1 MPLIWVNAPDARP
14 PHGAAMMRVCPN
26 TAVRVSRV
34 VGTVLRALLPGLLV
48 LALVAVLAGPESPDK
63 GGDLAAF
70 SAALATPVSDSG
82 CAGSS
87 GIPFGHCQVAVPVT
101 AAGAGADL
109 RSDGPLKPR
118 WQPAD
123 QPGGMQ
129 HRPAESLRPP
139 IAGLAFA

>member
-14 PHGAAMMRVCPN
+14 PHGAAMMRVCQN
-26 TAVRVSRV
+26 TAFRVSRG
-34 VGTVLRALLPGLLV
+34 VGTVLRALLSGLLV
-48 LALVAVLAGPESPDK
+48 LALVAVLAGPESPDT

-70 SAALATPVSDSG
+70 SAALAAPVFDSG

-87 GIPFGHCQVAVPVT
+87 GAPSGHCPVAVPVSAT
-101 AAGAGADL
+101 GAGADL
-109 RSDGPLKPR
+109 RSECPLRPR
-118 WQPAD
+118 WLPAG

-139 IAGLAFA
+139 IAGLAVA